1 MLPSRLEINVCKAT
15 STAPRTELT
24 SPDGLLT
31 AWTSQ
36 NTNGSRGS
44 YWLTAPDPHAGG
56 IASPP
61 VLQLPT
67 WSDLPGYE
75 PGSIRPVLTGS
86 EWFSPVLTRA
96 ATSGNPKAT
105 KPQPL
110 AALRSYSPQKY
121 RLGSAARLLKAG

>member
-1 MLPSRLEINVCKAT
+1 MKKTIRGFKAGIKGFFRALEPGHYEA
-15 STAPRTELT
+15 
-24 SPDGLLT
+24 
-31 AWTSQ
+31 
-36 NTNGSRGS
+36 
-44 YWLTAPDPHAGG
+44 AGRQV
-56 IASPP
+56 ASPP

-105 KPQPL
+105 KPQLL